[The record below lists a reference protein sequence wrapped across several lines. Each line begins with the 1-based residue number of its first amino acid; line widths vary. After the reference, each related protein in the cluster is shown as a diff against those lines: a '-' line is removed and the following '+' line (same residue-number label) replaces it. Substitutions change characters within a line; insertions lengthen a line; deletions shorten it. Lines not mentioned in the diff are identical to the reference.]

1 MYGVGK
7 KGESDKDIILEL
19 GHMPSSTVAPMSIRT
34 SSTTP
39 PTPSFLNALVPC
51 TVKHIV
57 FSAVVVIVSFA
68 CFFWIAGDNSLT
80 QPKFPTPAA
89 SDDDSAAKD
98 EMSSAPV
105 FKGERIRTLPLNSD
119 VLILNTKLPTF
130 TWTDAATTE
139 LQPVCASW
147 GVVVTVQA
155 PKKSLAKALE
165 QKGLCLVVVADKQ
178 TPLEDYIALTKA
190 NTPEHFLK
198 VITVEDQ
205 FNLLSNGLEIMN
217 ELPWNH
223 FGRKNV
229 GYLYAIAQGA
239 TVVFD
244 FQEDIE
250 FISSL
255 PVYSSSSK
263 WSMVNVKA
271 PVVNP
276 YSAFTSFQT
285 VKDVPWPRGFP
296 LTQINNKS
304 TWSSSKLGPPVAVPL
319 QNIGVVQ
326 SLIAVNYDMDAIW
339 RMTKQGNPINVKQ
352 GTNKT
357 YDRWLQVWCFVCFSS
372 LNLLFCFDVVVL
384 MCCGECRC
392 FNFVN
397 TGYNGQLQQSR
408 YFALCVVGFDAA
420 CFRAWSCE

>member
-1 MYGVGK
+1 M
-7 KGESDKDIILEL
+7 
-19 GHMPSSTVAPMSIRT
+19 
-34 SSTTP
+34 
-39 PTPSFLNALVPC
+39 
-51 TVKHIV
+51 
-57 FSAVVVIVSFA
+57 
-68 CFFWIAGDNSLT
+68 
-80 QPKFPTPAA
+80 
-89 SDDDSAAKD
+89 
-98 EMSSAPV
+98 
-105 FKGERIRTLPLNSD
+105 
-119 VLILNTKLPTF
+119 
-130 TWTDAATTE
+130 
-139 LQPVCASW
+139 
-147 GVVVTVQA
+147 TVQA

-165 QKGLCLVVVADKQ
+165 QQGLCLVVVADKQ

-263 WSMVNVKA
+263 WSMVDVKA
-271 PVVNP
+271 PIVNP

-285 VKDVPWPRGFP
+285 VKNVPWPRGFP

-304 TWSSSKLGPPVAVPL
+304 TWSSSNLGPPVAVPL

-352 GTNKT
+352 GKTNL
-357 YDRWLQVWCFVCFSS
+357 RSSGPLWCGVGCKSEVFFFFFS
-372 LNLLFCFDVVVL
+372 
-384 MCCGECRC
+384 
-392 FNFVN
+392 
-397 TGYNGQLQQSR
+397 
-408 YFALCVVGFDAA
+408 
-420 CFRAWSCE
+420 